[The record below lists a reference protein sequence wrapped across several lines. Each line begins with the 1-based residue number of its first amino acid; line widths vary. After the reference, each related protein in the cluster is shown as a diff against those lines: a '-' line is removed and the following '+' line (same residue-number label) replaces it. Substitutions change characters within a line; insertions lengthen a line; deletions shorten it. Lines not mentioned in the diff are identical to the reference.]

1 MKRKLKM
8 PRLSRKGRVVRN
20 LLVCLALLAVLWA
33 RYGHCYARDIS
44 KFFNFWEYV
53 RNY

>member
-33 RYGHCYARDIS
+33 RYGYPPAHL
-44 KFFNFWEYV
+44 
-53 RNY
+53 